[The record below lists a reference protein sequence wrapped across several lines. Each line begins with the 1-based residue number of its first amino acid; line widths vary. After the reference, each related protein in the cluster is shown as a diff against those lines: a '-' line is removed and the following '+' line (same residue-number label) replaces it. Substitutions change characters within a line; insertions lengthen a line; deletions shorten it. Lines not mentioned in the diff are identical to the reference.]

1 MNRIHL
7 RWPRLATLLSVGS
20 IVVALA
26 ACSSSHTPTAQLR
39 AIHASADAPNV
50 DLQVN
55 GAVQASNLTYKS
67 ASTFFTVNEGT
78 NRIQINP
85 TGTTTSVIELS
96 PYLNRDHRYTA
107 LVVGSAATNAPTGQ
121 QLTTVLID
129 DLANPPAMG
138 NVKVRVVHGAPAVSA
153 VDIYMTAPGAILPA
167 EPTIPGLEFK
177 SVAPA
182 SGAKA
187 LEVPAGTYEIRATL
201 AGTQTVAFHSGPIA
215 LPENGDLLI
224 TAIPSS
230 GVSPVSLLVAPVGAS
245 AYVVSDNRA
254 AIRVAHFSP
263 NTPAVDVFLK
273 APGSANSV
281 DNRALQNLA
290 FPAASSYL
298 ALVSGSYDASVA
310 LAGTLTGVLNLNGAA
325 LAANTSTSVLAIGL
339 LNGTGAQ
346 ALQLAAYADDR
357 VPEAGQAKVR
367 VIHLAPDAPAVD
379 VVVLSA
385 GAVAATPVSNL
396 SYPSA
401 TAANLQL
408 TPGTYTLAVVP
419 HGATTPILPSPS
431 GVTVMLQAGQIATI
445 AATGCLNTAT
455 GPCAGG
461 QPFALTV
468 ISDISD
474 N

>member
-1 MNRIHL
+1 MNRVHL
-7 RWPRLATLLSVGS
+7 RWAPLARLLSAGS
-20 IVVALA
+20 IAFALA
-26 ACSSSHTPTAQLR
+26 ACSSSDTPTSQLR

-55 GAVQASNLTYKS
+55 GAVQATNVAYKS
-67 ASTFFTVNEGT
+67 ASTFFTFQQGT

-85 TGTTTSVIELS
+85 TGATTSVIDLS
-96 PYLNRDHRYTA
+96 PSLIGNHRYTA
-107 LVVGSAATNAPTGQ
+107 LVVGSAAANAPTGQ
-121 QLTTVLID
+121 QLTTVLVD
-129 DLANPPAMG
+129 DPANPPAVG

-153 VDIYMTAPGAILPA
+153 VDIYLTAPGAALPA
-167 EPTIPGLEFK
+167 EPTIPGLAFTNA
-177 SVAPA
+177 APA
-182 SGAKA
+182 SGANA
-187 LEVPAGTYEIRATL
+187 LEVPAGDYEIRATL
-201 AGTQTVAFHSGPIA
+201 AGTQTVAFDSGPIA

-230 GVSPVSLLVAPVGAS
+230 GVSPVSLLVAPVGVS
-245 AYVVSDNRA
+245 AYVVSDSRA

-273 APGSANSV
+273 APASANSA
-281 DNRALQNLA
+281 DNRVQQNLA
-290 FPAASSYL
+290 FPSASSYL
-298 ALVSGSYDASVA
+298 TVASGSYDASVA
-310 LAGTLTGVLNLNGAA
+310 LAGTLTGVLNLNGAT
-325 LAANTSTSVLAIGL
+325 LAANTSTSVFAIGL
-339 LNGTGAQ
+339 LGGTGAQ

-357 VPEAGQAKVR
+357 VPAAGQAKVR

-396 SYPSA
+396 NYPSA
-401 TAANLQL
+401 TPTYLQL

-419 HGATTPILPSPS
+419 NGTTSPILPSPS
-431 GVTVMLQAGQIATI
+431 GVTVTLQAGQIATI

-468 ISDISD
+468 LSD